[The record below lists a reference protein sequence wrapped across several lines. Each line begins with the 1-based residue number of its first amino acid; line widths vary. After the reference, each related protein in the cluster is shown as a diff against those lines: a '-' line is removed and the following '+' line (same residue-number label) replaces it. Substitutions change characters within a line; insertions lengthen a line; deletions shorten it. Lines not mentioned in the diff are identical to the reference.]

1 MPKKLFY
8 LLFLSFFSL
17 SYSQSVTQKFTEAM
31 EEYYQARYADAYLI
45 FQDVSDDYGIDDE
58 LYASAKY
65 YAADALIKLGEKE
78 KAAIELEFIVNH
90 IIWSNFRENAFY
102 QLGLIYFSTKLYSTA
117 RERFLSLLKEF
128 HGSKYTGSAMY
139 WIGESFAEE
148 DKLDDAIDFLQK
160 AIEDKES
167 NNFRDYS
174 IYAIASVYERKGD
187 YEEAVKYYD
196 QLLSYYRNSTLLVSA
211 QIRIGISYFYL
222 KDYQSSIL
230 ELNNPM
236 LNDLPNDLYA
246 ESLYILANSYYR
258 VQEYSDAEKIYT
270 MVMEKF
276 PKSEVIRD
284 IKYGLAWSLF
294 QQKKYSYAF
303 IIFDNLS
310 EGDDSIAVESYF
322 WKAEA
327 KRYSGKNNEA
337 IGIYKALLSEFP
349 SSYIIPRVENQLGL
363 LYFNENDLNLSKRY
377 LLIAATS
384 EEIIVQARALTLLGE
399 IELNKKQF
407 ASAKN
412 YFNSAVTISSE
423 KSEVRLRAM
432 LGLGSAMFYLGNN
445 DEAILYLNE
454 ILAASADFERDR
466 VIYYLAENYF
476 AKKKYSEALNRY
488 KVIDTR
494 DDDIKRLSLY
504 GTAYSYFNLGEYDNA
519 ALRFSEYIKL
529 YPGDERITDARL
541 RLADSYFGSKN
552 FTASSRVYNQLFSS
566 DKLSLDDPYA
576 YYQYAQ
582 SLYKSGKTESAI
594 NKFSTLQK
602 KYPYSK
608 YGDVSL
614 YTIGWIR
621 FQKNDYE
628 SAIDDYRNVMSVY
641 SNTSLAP
648 AIYYSIGDA
657 FFNMGRYDSAIVNY
671 RKVLTNYP
679 SSSYVF
685 DAVNGIQ
692 YSYVVKG
699 HPEKAVALID
709 GFVEQ
714 NPSLKFS
721 DQVYFKKGEL
731 YYSQRDYENAKESYK
746 DFIVKFNKSSL
757 VPEAYYWVGKSADN
771 LEQYDDAIFYFNT
784 LFQKFPKSE
793 ISSSAVLELGSIYN
807 SLENYDAEINIYNEA
822 LTKLKGSSAIPEIL
836 YMKGMTFILTDS
848 LQQAYN
854 VFSDVSFYYRESIF
868 ADKSKFEMGLIDL
881 AAKRFENS
889 DKFFLEISEKRNDN
903 FGAKAQYY
911 YGLSL
916 YEQENINEAI
926 SALVRIRTV
935 FHDYDEWLSKS
946 YLLLGDCYAKLNDKR
961 KAEEMYRTVISKH
974 RSDELGNE
982 ARAKLKDLK

>member
-1 MPKKLFY
+1 MQKKLFY
-8 LLFLSFFSL
+8 LLFVTFYSL

-45 FQDVSDDYGIDDE
+45 FQDVSDDYGIEDE

-90 IIWSNFRENAFY
+90 IIWSNFREKAFY
-102 QLGLIYFSTKLYSTA
+102 QLGLIYFDTELYSTA

-128 HGSKYTGSAMY
+128 PGSKYTGSAMY
-139 WIGESFAEE
+139 WIGESFSEE

-160 AIEDKES
+160 AIGDKES

-236 LNDLPNDLYA
+236 LNDLPDDLYA
-246 ESLYILANSYYR
+246 ESLYLLANSYYR
-258 VQEYSDAEKIYT
+258 VQEYPNAEKVYT
-270 MVMEKF
+270 NLMEKY
-276 PKSEVIRD
+276 PESEVIRD
-284 IKYGLAWSLF
+284 AKYGLAWSLF
-294 QQKKYSYAF
+294 QQKKYNYAF
-303 IIFDNLS
+303 IIFNNLS

-337 IGIYKALLSEFP
+337 IGIYKDLLAEYP

-363 LYFNENDLNLSKRY
+363 LYFKENDLNLSKRY

-399 IELNKKQF
+399 IELYKKQF

-412 YFNSAVTISSE
+412 YFNSAVEISND
-423 KSEVRLRAM
+423 KSDVRLRAM

-445 DEAILYLNE
+445 DEAILFLNE

-476 AKKKYSEALNRY
+476 AKGKYQEALNRY
-488 KVIDTR
+488 EVIDTR

-566 DKLSLDDPYA
+566 SKLSLDDPYA
-576 YYQYAQ
+576 YYQFAQ

-602 KYPYSK
+602 KYPYSN

-621 FQKNDYE
+621 FQENDYE
-628 SAIDDYRNVMSVY
+628 SAINDYRNVMSVY
-641 SNTSLAP
+641 SSTSLAP

-657 FFNMGRYDSAIVNY
+657 FFNMGRYDSAIVSY

-679 SSSYVF
+679 SSNYVF

-692 YSYVVKG
+692 YSYVVEG

-709 GFVEQ
+709 GFVAQ

-757 VPEAYYWVGKSADN
+757 VPEAYYWIGKSADN

-807 SLENYDAEINIYNEA
+807 LLKNYEAEINVYNEA
-822 LTKLKGSSAIPEIL
+822 LTKLKGSSAIPEIS
-836 YMKGMTFILTDS
+836 YMKGMTLILSDS
-848 LQQAYN
+848 LQQAYD

-889 DKFFLEISEKRNDN
+889 DKFFLEIAEKRNDD

-926 SALVRIRTV
+926 SALVRVRTV
-935 FHDYDEWLSKS
+935 FSDYDEWLSKS
-946 YLLLGDCYAKLNDKR
+946 YILLGDCYVKLNDKR

-982 ARAKLKDLK
+982 ARAKLKNLK